1 MNYVLIIL
9 GVILLVALYF
19 LYVLLLGQ
27 NTVVASKVYLK
38 GGIPSQVAS
47 NLTKY
52 SSANF
57 NYSLWIYVNTVPIEA
72 NGTKIFSAQGFTL
85 KIDSKM
91 NLLLATDL
99 FPTSNPIIISNNFP
113 LQRWEYVIISVS
125 SSLLDIYL
133 DGKLLKSLQLSAA
146 PPVLRATDQIS
157 FGDMDAF
164 LAAFQ
169 RNPVV
174 MDPQTAWNNYVSGN
188 ANNFKLSNYGA
199 SMTLSKD
206 NVTQH
211 QFVLF

>member
-9 GVILLVALYF
+9 GVILLVALYY

-38 GGIPSQVAS
+38 GGVPAQLAS

-52 SSANF
+52 TSANF
-57 NYSLWIYVNTVPIEA
+57 NYSVWIYVNTLPNRESTV
-72 NGTKIFSAQGFTL
+72 FRAQGL
-85 KIDSKM
+85 ELIVDGKM
-91 NLLLATDL
+91 NLLLKCNK
-99 FPTSNPIIISNNFP
+99 FSNNDNILITNNFP
-113 LQRWEYVIISVS
+113 LQRWEYVVISVS

-133 DGKLLKSLQLSAA
+133 DGKLLKSLQLSG
-146 PPVLRATDQIS
+146 PPEVLQTKSQII

-169 RNPVV
+169 RNPVS